1 MMETF
6 PKSCY
11 YDFGFLIL
19 KESSLGDILK
29 EYSDDLVKER
39 LLALFQ
45 ECGACLDTTRTRVH
59 YLLSSGSHS
68 GRFYNL
74 KLALQ
79 YRDVCELL
87 VLILFQK
94 LAGFG
99 ILESISAVI
108 GPEKGADPLIYML
121 LHYLPANRVRAV
133 SFKKVGKDEMGRDV
147 FLPPTGI
154 QVDAKDSVLI
164 LDDVFTT
171 GGSIKSVIRG
181 CNEAYIAG
189 VGCCVNR
196 APRSWSSY
204 PSWVT
209 TPIIWALRDPV
220 DDYSEDNCPFCKK
233 RVALVKV

>member
-1 MMETF
+1 M
-6 PKSCY
+6 K
-11 YDFGFLIL
+11 
-19 KESSLGDILK
+19 DILR

-45 ECGACLDTTRTRVH
+45 ERGACLDTTRTGVH

-133 SFKKVGKDEMGRDV
+133 SFKKVGKDDTGRDV
-147 FLPPTGI
+147 FLPPAGI
-154 QVDAKDSVLI
+154 QIDAHDSVLI

-171 GGSIKSVIRG
+171 GGSIKAVILA
-181 CNEAYIAG
+181 CNEAYVAG
-189 VGCCVNR
+189 VGCCINR
-196 APRSWSSY
+196 APKNWSPQ
-204 PSWVT
+204 PSWIT
-209 TPIIWALRDPV
+209 IPIIWALRDPV
-220 DDYSEDNCPFCKK
+220 DDYPVDDCPFC
-233 RVALVKV
+233 RERIRLVKI